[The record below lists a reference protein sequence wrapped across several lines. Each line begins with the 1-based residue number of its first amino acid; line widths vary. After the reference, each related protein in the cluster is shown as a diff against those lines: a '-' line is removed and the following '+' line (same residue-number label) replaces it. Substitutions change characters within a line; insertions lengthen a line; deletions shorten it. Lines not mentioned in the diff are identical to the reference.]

1 MVVEGFR
8 RLIILQSPR
17 NKIMRPTCFLV
28 ERVPTSIPPNQLRRS
43 TRSLRGSATT
53 SSRKTEKFRVNP
65 FAKVLPCTTSLL
77 AAIVVL
83 PSAIFAQVD
92 PTTVYARAFALL
104 AAEPY
109 VEQGF
114 QVREDYWAGALASG
128 ERKAVR
134 QQLFKGNEY
143 WFWLGTEVD
152 RAKVSVHIYNS
163 DGNLAE
169 QPDSWAKDHFAAAH
183 IIPKTTG
190 SYFIIVTVEKSPAA
204 RTHWALAYGFR

>member
-1 MVVEGFR
+1 M
-8 RLIILQSPR
+8 LA
-17 NKIMRPTCFLV
+17 FL
-28 ERVPTSIPPNQLRRS
+28 PNQLRRS

-65 FAKVLPCTTSLL
+65 SAKVLLCTTSLL

-83 PSAIFAQVD
+83 PPAIFASVD

-109 VEQGF
+109 VGF
-114 QVREDYWAGALASG
+114 QVSEDYWAGDLASG

-152 RAKVSVHIYNS
+152 HAKVSVHIYNS
-163 DGNLAE
+163 DGELAE
-169 QPDSWAKDHFAAAH
+169 QPDSWAKEHMAAAH

-190 SYFIIVTVEKSPAA
+190 TYFIIVSVEESPAA
-204 RTHWALAYGFR
+204 RTNWALAYGFRYSGFLTRNCM